1 MFVALTVEITCVVEE
16 LDDFDWP
23 AETLAVG
30 VMPVAPPMPTP
41 TDTPMLAP
49 ADWLLDEASV
59 VAWAP
64 AMSILLAVI
73 FTLPFIGSSA

>member
-1 MFVALTVEITCVVEE
+1 MIRL
-16 LDDFDWP
+16 

-41 TDTPMLAP
+41 TNTPMLAP
-49 ADWLLDEASV
+49 ADWLRDEALN

-64 AMSILLAVI
+64 AKSILLVEI
-73 FTLPFIGSSA
+73 STPPLT